1 MLRREFS
8 VSNLCRTSA
17 RDSLANTMR
26 PQVAAVAATPAS
38 NRTSMFGMTKP
49 MNDIVVQV
57 GGANA
62 GSTLSTNTTINSTV
76 IMYAR
81 LLLSFIW
88 AAAAC
93 RIGELIQINEHL
105 HVKVEFMAIIL
116 GVLHGAM
123 AKGGDAGVA
132 HSTA

>member
-1 MLRREFS
+1 
-8 VSNLCRTSA
+8 
-17 RDSLANTMR
+17 
-26 PQVAAVAATPAS
+26 
-38 NRTSMFGMTKP
+38 
-49 MNDIVVQV
+49 
-57 GGANA
+57 
-62 GSTLSTNTTINSTV
+62 
-76 IMYAR
+76 MYAR

-123 AKGGDAGVA
+123 AKCVGASVA
-132 HSTA
+132 HSTAYFRIDRCRGAKDSSRNPNPRTGRFE